1 MSYCELPSVYDHTE
15 PVARKRHKCCE
26 CSAPILKGEKH
37 FHAWGVWDGRRSTH
51 RQHIVCM
58 EACMMI
64 RDRFND
70 GECVGFGCLKEEFSE
85 LPTWHKERSRRDH
98 VLLKLRSLMAKIL
111 WRERTAKAESEAF

>member
-1 MSYCELPSVYDHTE
+1 MNCELPIFYDHAE
-15 PVARKRHKCCE
+15 PVARKRHRCEE

-37 FHAWGVWDGRRSTH
+37 FKGCGKWDFGAATY
-51 RQHIVCM
+51 RQHLLCM

-111 WRERTAKAESEAF
+111 WRERTAKAESDSF